1 MAPSTPRWWS
11 ICQLVC
17 TEPGTAAIVLRLPPK
32 QGTVLWP
39 NSGRVNGLLQQV
51 FLPGTVR
58 SGEAVLVQ
66 RCLSRGRAM
75 KMDVGRGEKSYLCH
89 LTSPGSLYM
98 GFLNQAQSYFSP
110 DTIEH
115 GGLTGRGPGYD
126 KAVPV
131 SDSSGQGAQGC
142 ATTALDGGNFRVT
155 LGARS
160 TMVETLMGK
169 LASLLGTQNAG
180 SELNTSGQSSVNC
193 RRARPRSSAPPGIF
207 RRRSEGGTL
216 IYICAHHGWT
226 IRVDQ

>member
-1 MAPSTPRWWS
+1 MGRN
-11 ICQLVC
+11 
-17 TEPGTAAIVLRLPPK
+17 LPK
-32 QGTVLWP
+32 
-39 NSGRVNGLLQQV
+39 
-51 FLPGTVR
+51 
-58 SGEAVLVQ
+58 
-66 RCLSRGRAM
+66 
-75 KMDVGRGEKSYLCH
+75 
-89 LTSPGSLYM
+89 
-98 GFLNQAQSYFSP
+98 

-115 GGLTGRGPGYD
+115 LGLSGRGQRYD

-180 SELNTSGQSSVNC
+180 SESNTLGQSSVNC

-207 RRRSEGGTL
+207 RRRSEWGTL
-216 IYICAHHGWT
+216 IYICAHHGRT

>member
-131 SDSSGQGAQGC
+131 SDSSGQARGSGLRNNCSRWREFQGHSW
-142 ATTALDGGNFRVT
+142 GP
-155 LGARS
+155 
-160 TMVETLMGK
+160 E
-169 LASLLGTQNAG
+169 
-180 SELNTSGQSSVNC
+180 
-193 RRARPRSSAPPGIF
+193 
-207 RRRSEGGTL
+207 
-216 IYICAHHGWT
+216 HHGGDSYGETGLATGHPKCWIGAKYFGPVICQLPT
-226 IRVDQ
+226 RQAPI

>member
-39 NSGRVNGLLQQV
+39 NSGRVNGLLQRV

>member
-1 MAPSTPRWWS
+1 MW
-11 ICQLVC
+11 
-17 TEPGTAAIVLRLPPK
+17 G
-32 QGTVLWP
+32 G
-39 NSGRVNGLLQQV
+39 
-51 FLPGTVR
+51 
-58 SGEAVLVQ
+58 
-66 RCLSRGRAM
+66 
-75 KMDVGRGEKSYLCH
+75 GRGATCAI
-89 LTSPGSLYM
+89 SPPRVVYI
-98 GFLNQAQSYFSP
+98 GFLNQAHSYFSP

-115 GGLTGRGPGYD
+115 GGLTGRGLAYD

-207 RRRSEGGTL
+207 RRRSEWGTL